1 MKNGREVGKPQV
13 SRGRQVLLA
22 GKVDDRAILEAEIVE
37 GRVPQ
42 KLQRLVNELDL
53 QTLQKLTELAIEYE
67 NLEALMILAR
77 SRIFAVAQPICTADG
92 VRLISDKASEG
103 SKIPVEMWYLLRGVS
118 AAAKQ
123 RPIFK
128 RLAAQS
134 ILRSSGRIHGK
145 GLRGETVHHV
155 PYIPEQIT
163 EFDEYATLEKVL
175 EKGIFSTITYKD
187 IVGIERMEKKK
198 VGALMLDTSG
208 SMYGDKLTNA
218 ALATAVLAHHMRNDD
233 YAVVVFNTKAKTL
246 KKLDEQVNVYT
257 LVDRVLEM
265 EAAGFTNIRD
275 ALEKGLKELNKSKE
289 KHRWGILISD
299 GNYNRGG
306 EPFPVARRFP
316 KLHVIATP
324 NPYPAYALQ
333 WYPHNVHPQGR
344 HIAKR
349 LTQLGRGRYREVQS
363 YSQIPRVL
371 LQLLAKI

>member
-1 MKNGREVGKPQV
+1 MKKGREAGKPRV
-13 SRGRQVLLA
+13 SRDRQVLLA
-22 GKVDDRAILEAEIVE
+22 GKVDDKAILEAEIVK

-42 KLQRLVNELDL
+42 KLHRVVNELDL
-53 QTLQKLTELAIEYE
+53 PTLQKLTELAIEYE
-67 NLEALMILAR
+67 NLEVLMILAR

-103 SKIPVEMWYLLRGVS
+103 STIPVEMWYLLRGVS
-118 AAAKQ
+118 AVAKH

-134 ILRSSGRIHGK
+134 ILRSSGRISGK
-145 GLRGETVHHV
+145 GLRGETIHRI
-155 PYIPEQIT
+155 PYIPDKVT
-163 EFDEYATLEKVL
+163 EFDEYATLEKIL
-175 EKGIFSTITYKD
+175 EKGIFSSITYED
-187 IVGIERMEKKK
+187 IVGIERKDRKK

-257 LVDRVLEM
+257 LVDRVLEI

-275 ALEKGLKELNKSKE
+275 ALEKGLKELSKSKE
-289 KHRWGILISD
+289 KNRWGILVSD

-316 KLHVIATP
+316 KLHVITPP

-333 WYPHNVHPQGR
+333 RSPHNVHPQGS

-349 LTQLGRGRYREVQS
+349 LAKLGRGRYREVET
-363 YSQIPRVL
+363 YSHIPRVL
-371 LQLLAKI
+371 LELLAKI

>member
-1 MKNGREVGKPQV
+1 MKKGREAGKPRA
-13 SRGRQVLLA
+13 SREKPVLLA
-22 GKVDDRAILEAEIVE
+22 GKVDDTAILEAEIVE

-42 KLQRLVNELDL
+42 KLRRVVNELDL
-53 QTLQKLTELAIEYE
+53 KVLQKLTELAIEYE
-67 NLEALMILAR
+67 NVEALMILAR
-77 SRIFAVAQPICTADG
+77 SKIFAIAQPICTADG
-92 VRLISDKASEG
+92 VKLISDKASEG

-118 AAAKQ
+118 AAAKH

-145 GLRGETVHHV
+145 GLRGETIHRV
-155 PYIPEQIT
+155 PYIPEKVT
-163 EFDEYATLEKVL
+163 EFDEYATLEKIL
-175 EKGIFSTITYKD
+175 EKGISSHITYED
-187 IVGIERMEKKK
+187 IVGIERLERKK
-198 VGALMLDTSG
+198 VGTLMLDTSG

-218 ALATAVLAHHMRNDD
+218 ALATAILAHHMRNDD
-233 YAVVVFNTKAKTL
+233 YAVVIFNTRAKTL
-246 KKLDEQVNVYT
+246 KKLDEQVNIYT
-257 LVDRVLEM
+257 LVDRVLEI

-275 ALEKGLKELNKSKE
+275 ALENGLKELNKSKE
-289 KHRWGILISD
+289 KTRWGILISD

-371 LQLLAKI
+371 LELLTKI